1 MAIYVN
7 TEVEIELDDIVRNN
21 KQEVLSLL
29 GASVPVVG
37 LVQSIYEEVSLPF
50 SLKNQVEEFLQ
61 ENGGCIFS
69 NVN

>member
-1 MAIYVN
+1 MAIYIDA
-7 TEVEIELDDIVRNN
+7 EVEIELDNIIRDN

-29 GASVPVVG
+29 GTSVPVVG
-37 LVQSIYEEVSLPF
+37 LVQSIYEEVTLPF

-61 ENGGCIFS
+61 ENGGCVFS